1 MAEAGPERV
10 TFEQGYEELKTIVGD
25 LDRPDISVHEMFEG
39 FRRGKGLEKALR
51 GYLEQREGEL
61 TEIAEGNNVPEFEI
75 VAPSA
80 PASAHGATAT
90 AERDIQA
97 TRGRSTPTEEEIPF

>member
-1 MAEAGPERV
+1 MADLAQPEPV
-10 TFEQGYEELKTIVGD
+10 TFEQGYEQLKAIVSELE
-25 LDRPDISVHEMFEG
+25 RPDISVHDMFEG

-61 TEIAEGNNVPEFEI
+61 TEIAEGKNVPEFEI

-80 PASAHGATAT
+80 PAESKSADAADRGI
-90 AERDIQA
+90 RA
-97 TRGRSTPTEEEIPF
+97 TRGVSVDDDVPF